1 MCRLAIC
8 TTHSVYIKVMPMIR
22 FPRRLAVTALA
33 AAALT
38 ACGGAGSNAD
48 DANNTSGEAGAPALQ
63 EMVRGDA
70 DAPITII
77 EYASWTCPACLD
89 FDQRVMPMLKSEYIE
104 TGKVKL
110 IFREFPT
117 PPATIAVAGFAM
129 ARCAG
134 PDKYYDVLDE
144 LFEKQTGILSL
155 VRSGGEVKEALVLIG
170 KNHGIAD
177 EAAFDACVEN
187 TDIRRTIAASI
198 SAADAQGVTAT
209 PTIFVNGVK
218 AEGYEWRNPEGMKA
232 LLEETLNPTAAPAEG
247 E

>member
-1 MCRLAIC
+1 
-8 TTHSVYIKVMPMIR
+8 MIR
-22 FPRRLAVTALA
+22 FTRRLAVTAIA
-33 AAALT
+33 AAALA
-38 ACGGAGSNAD
+38 ACGGSNAD
-48 DANNTSGEAGAPALQ
+48 DATNTSGTSGDTGAPALQ

-104 TGKVKL
+104 TGKAKL

-117 PPATIAVAGFAM
+117 APATVSVAGFAM

-155 VRSGGEVKEALVLIG
+155 VRSGSDVKEALILIG
-170 KNHGIAD
+170 QNHGIAD
-177 EAAFDACVEN
+177 EAAFDTCVEN
-187 TDIRRTIAASI
+187 PDIRRTIAASI
-198 SAADAQGVTAT
+198 EAADAKGVNAT
-209 PTIFVNGVK
+209 PTIFINGVK

-232 LLEETLNPTAAPAEG
+232 LLEEALNPAAGDDTAPAAES

>member
-1 MCRLAIC
+1 
-8 TTHSVYIKVMPMIR
+8 MIR
-22 FPRRLAVTALA
+22 FTRRLAVTAIA
-33 AAALT
+33 AAALA
-38 ACGGAGSNAD
+38 ACGGSNAD
-48 DANNTSGEAGAPALQ
+48 DATTTSGEAGAPALQ

-117 PPATIAVAGFAM
+117 PPATISVAGFAM

-155 VRSGGEVKEALVLIG
+155 VRSGGQVKEALVLIG

-198 SAADAQGVTAT
+198 SAADAKGVSST
-209 PTIFVNGVK
+209 PTIFINGK
-218 AEGYEWRNPEGMKA
+218 MAEGYEWRNPEGMKA
-232 LLEETLNPTAAPAEG
+232 LLEETLNPTAEPAAEG